1 MKQLLCLCIGLFA
14 FVLSGGSLLFAQSE
28 TEESIVTVDSLY
40 REDQV
45 YIGLSLDL
53 LMDTPTAFSQNGFSG
68 SFQLGFIR
76 DMPINERR
84 NKAIGVGLGMAVDI
98 FNQNLFIGEESLGNT
113 TIFTVLESDTER
125 DKNRFSFYTLEMPIE
140 YRWRTST
147 PKDYSFWRIHGGIQL
162 GYIYHFKANFQQTGN
177 EVTQT
182 DIPELNRLQYGLS
195 FAFGYSAFNLK
206 VYYGLNTLFDKNAV
220 LESGENVNLRV
231 LRLGIQFYFL

>member
-1 MKQLLCLCIGLFA
+1 MKQLFRLCFSIFV
-14 FVLSGGSLLFAQSE
+14 FVLSGAFSLFAQSE
-28 TEESIVTVDSLY
+28 PEQSIVTIDSLY

-53 LMDTPTAFSQNGFSG
+53 LLDKPSAFSQNGFSG
-68 SFQLGFIR
+68 SFQMGFIR
-76 DMPINERR
+76 DMPLNKRR
-84 NKAIGVGLGMAVDI
+84 NKAIGVGIGMAVDV
-98 FNQNLFIGEESLGNT
+98 FNQNLFIGEESTGNT
-113 TIFTVLESDTER
+113 TIYTVLDDDTQR
-125 DKNRFSFYTLEMPIE
+125 DKNRFSFYTLEVPIE

-147 PKDYSFWRIHGGIQL
+147 AGDYSFWRIYGGVQL
-162 GYIYHFKANFQQTGN
+162 GYIYHFKANFQQTAN

-206 VYYGLNTLFDKNAV
+206 VYYGLNTLFDKNAT
-220 LESGENVNLRV
+220 LESGETVGLQP